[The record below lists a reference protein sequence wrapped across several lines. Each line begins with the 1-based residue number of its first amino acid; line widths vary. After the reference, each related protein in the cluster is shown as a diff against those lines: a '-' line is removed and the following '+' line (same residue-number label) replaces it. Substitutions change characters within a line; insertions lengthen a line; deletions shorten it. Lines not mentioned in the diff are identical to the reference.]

1 MITPM
6 TKLSI
11 LIYHRDYQSFLEKL
25 RQHGVVHVHPKKT
38 SLQDERYR
46 TKLNSIKQVSNL
58 IKQLEKLPAAQN
70 PVDTELRNEA
80 LYNFINDKFK
90 EIESLQ
96 QQLLYLQKE
105 DSVYGLWGKYPE
117 KVLDDIKANNWDIR
131 FFTVPARK
139 YDNKW
144 EEDFNAFVIN
154 ELAGL
159 RYFTTI
165 TPKGKDVDIEA
176 DTFTF
181 PAMTKQEI
189 DKKLADM
196 NKIISDTNRYL
207 SDVAPKA
214 VQYLKEYVISI
225 KEDNEFFKVSDAA
238 EHLAE
243 EKLMSLEGWV
253 PTEIQDNTIKWLDSQ
268 EVYYEASKPV
278 INQDNP
284 PIKLKNNRFARL
296 FEFIGDMYSIPSY
309 WEIDLTP
316 FFAPFFVMFFGFCM
330 GDAGYGLLMIAV
342 VVALLL
348 SGKMP
353 KMRPVMWLGF
363 FLGIGTTIMGTIS
376 GTFFGIELMKVDIPF
391 VNSLKG
397 FMFRED
403 GWYSAFYFSLILGVV
418 QIIFGMCLK
427 VVNLTKMYG
436 FASSLPTIGWI
447 VLILGG
453 ILSYLIAGVG
463 LPLYICAGVGAVLIF
478 LLNGPFTKIYSPFVN
493 IGSGLW
499 DTYNMLT
506 GLLGDI
512 LSYIRLFALG
522 LSGSILGL
530 VFNDLAMRMSGNIP
544 VVSTIIMLL
553 ILLFGH
559 AMNIALSGLS
569 AFVHPMRLTFVEFY
583 KNAGFVG
590 GGKKYDPFRDRTHED
605 E

>member
-80 LYNFINDKFK
+80 LYNFIDDKFK

-131 FFTVPARK
+131 FFTVPPRK

-478 LLNGPFTKIYSPFVN
+478 LLNGPITKIYSPFVN

>member
-80 LYNFINDKFK
+80 LYNFIDDKFK

-196 NKIISDTNRYL
+196 NKIISDTSQYL

-238 EHLAE
+238 EHFAE

>member
-80 LYNFINDKFK
+80 LYNFIDDKFK

-196 NKIISDTNRYL
+196 NKIISDTSQYL

-238 EHLAE
+238 EHFAE

-353 KMRPVMWLGF
+353 KMRPVMWLGL

-478 LLNGPFTKIYSPFVN
+478 LLNGPITKIYSPFVN

>member
-25 RQHGVVHVHPKKT
+25 RQHGVVHIHPKKT

-80 LYNFINDKFK
+80 LYNFIDDKFK

-353 KMRPVMWLGF
+353 KMRPVMWLGL

-478 LLNGPFTKIYSPFVN
+478 LLNGPITKIYSPFVN

>member
-80 LYNFINDKFK
+80 LYNFIDDKFK

-478 LLNGPFTKIYSPFVN
+478 LLNGPITKIYSPFVN

-553 ILLFGH
+553 ILMFCH

>member
-80 LYNFINDKFK
+80 LYNFIDDKFK

-348 SGKMP
+348 SGKMS

-397 FMFRED
+397 FIFRED

>member
-25 RQHGVVHVHPKKT
+25 RQHGVVHIHPKKT

-80 LYNFINDKFK
+80 LYNFIDDKFK

-353 KMRPVMWLGF
+353 KMRPVMWLGL

>member
-25 RQHGVVHVHPKKT
+25 RQHGVVHIHPKKT

-80 LYNFINDKFK
+80 LYNFIDDKFK

-117 KVLDDIKANNWDIR
+117 KILDDIKANNWDIR

>member
-46 TKLNSIKQVSNL
+46 TKLNSIKQVANL

-80 LYNFINDKFK
+80 LYNFIDDKFK

-353 KMRPVMWLGF
+353 KMRPVMWLGL

-478 LLNGPFTKIYSPFVN
+478 LLNGPITKIYSPFVN

>member
-25 RQHGVVHVHPKKT
+25 RQHGVVHIHPKKT

-80 LYNFINDKFK
+80 LYNFIDDKFK

-418 QIIFGMCLK
+418 QIIFGMCVK

-478 LLNGPFTKIYSPFVN
+478 LLNGPITKIYSPFVN

>member
-46 TKLNSIKQVSNL
+46 TRLNSIKQVSNL

-80 LYNFINDKFK
+80 LYNFIDDKFK

-478 LLNGPFTKIYSPFVN
+478 LLNGPITKIYSPFVN

>member
-80 LYNFINDKFK
+80 LYNFIDDKFK

>member
-80 LYNFINDKFK
+80 LYNFIDDKFK

-105 DSVYGLWGKYPE
+105 DSVYSLWGKYPE

-348 SGKMP
+348 SGKMS

-478 LLNGPFTKIYSPFVN
+478 LLNGPITKIYSPFVN

>member
-46 TKLNSIKQVSNL
+46 TKLNSIKQMSNL

-80 LYNFINDKFK
+80 LYNFIDDKFK

-196 NKIISDTNRYL
+196 NKIISDINRYL

-348 SGKMP
+348 SGKMS

-478 LLNGPFTKIYSPFVN
+478 LLNGPITKIYSPFVN

>member
-58 IKQLEKLPAAQN
+58 IKQFEKLPAAQN

-80 LYNFINDKFK
+80 LYNFIDDKFK

-478 LLNGPFTKIYSPFVN
+478 LLNGPITKIYSPFVN

>member
-80 LYNFINDKFK
+80 LYNFIDDKFK

-348 SGKMP
+348 SGKML

-478 LLNGPFTKIYSPFVN
+478 LLNGPITKIYSPFVN

>member
-80 LYNFINDKFK
+80 LYNFIDDKFK

-196 NKIISDTNRYL
+196 NKIISDTSQYL

-391 VNSLKG
+391 INSLKG

-478 LLNGPFTKIYSPFVN
+478 LLNGPITKIYSPFVN

>member
-25 RQHGVVHVHPKKT
+25 RQHGVVHVHQKKT

-80 LYNFINDKFK
+80 LYNFIDDKFK

-196 NKIISDTNRYL
+196 NKIISDTSQYL

>member
-80 LYNFINDKFK
+80 LYNFIDDKFK

-105 DSVYGLWGKYPE
+105 DSVYSLWGKYPE

-196 NKIISDTNRYL
+196 NKIISDTSQYL

>member
-80 LYNFINDKFK
+80 LYNFIDDKFK

-196 NKIISDTNRYL
+196 NKIISDTSQYL

-353 KMRPVMWLGF
+353 KMRPVMWLGL

-478 LLNGPFTKIYSPFVN
+478 LLNGPITKIYSPFVN

>member
-80 LYNFINDKFK
+80 LYNFIDDKFK

-353 KMRPVMWLGF
+353 KMRPVMWLGL

-478 LLNGPFTKIYSPFVN
+478 LLNGPITKIYSPFVN

>member
-80 LYNFINDKFK
+80 LYNFIDDKFK

-348 SGKMP
+348 SGKMS

-478 LLNGPFTKIYSPFVN
+478 LLNGPITKIYSPFVN

-590 GGKKYDPFRDRTHED
+590 GGKKYDPFRDRTYED

>member
-80 LYNFINDKFK
+80 LYNFIDDKFK

-353 KMRPVMWLGF
+353 KMRPVMWLGL

>member
-80 LYNFINDKFK
+80 LYNFIDDKFK

-196 NKIISDTNRYL
+196 NKIIFDTNRYL

-478 LLNGPFTKIYSPFVN
+478 LLNGPITKIYSPFVN

>member
-11 LIYHRDYQSFLEKL
+11 LIYHRDYQNFLEKL

-80 LYNFINDKFK
+80 LYNFIDDKFK

-348 SGKMP
+348 SGKML

-478 LLNGPFTKIYSPFVN
+478 LLNGPITKIYSPFVN